1 MVAVVFVVCHP
12 AWYTRIATIEEFQL
26 LSHYYCINSVHT
38 VLFGMPSPTVRSRS
52 QNPPSHRSRRRHCE
66 RAGVPRARYGSL
78 PGMPAMTD
86 ESVLSSDYFGPR
98 LDKNGIID
106 ATETTQDRIINFVDR
121 MAC

>member
-1 MVAVVFVVCHP
+1 
-12 AWYTRIATIEEFQL
+12 
-26 LSHYYCINSVHT
+26 
-38 VLFGMPSPTVRSRS
+38 
-52 QNPPSHRSRRRHCE
+52 
-66 RAGVPRARYGSL
+66 
-78 PGMPAMTD
+78 MTD